1 MPTLSP
7 ELVEITARHQV
18 YLERLKAGNRKEF
31 DKVVKAMDRAV
42 RDVLSKLPENPTQN
56 KTDAAIARIGKAL
69 AVVLDSY
76 IVKHVAE
83 LGELAVYEAGFQA
96 RAIGEVIEG
105 RAVAIVSPATTAVKR
120 ALDSS
125 PMSVRDARA
134 GLTVLEVAQQFAANQ
149 VSRIEN
155 RVRLGYFEGKTT
167 TQLVKEIR
175 GLASLKFQDGELA
188 QVAKSAQI
196 MAADTFQFASSIGK
210 QATLEANEI
219 TEYEWVSVLDSRTST
234 QCRSLDGR
242 RFQVGKGPLPPIHP
256 NCRSSV
262 VPVLPDSFDPIT
274 SAATRNAEG
283 GAVDADL
290 TYYDWLKTQP
300 TVFVEDVLGKDR
312 AKLLLE
318 GGLSAEKFAALQL
331 NRNFQPLTL
340 EEMKQKEPLA
350 FKQAGL

>member
-1 MPTLSP
+1 MPILSP

-31 DKVVKAMDRAV
+31 EKVVRAMDRAI
-42 RDVLSKLPENPTQN
+42 RDIMGQLPDTPTQAQA
-56 KTDAAIARIGKAL
+56 DAAIARIGQAI
-69 AVVLDSY
+69 AIVLDGY
-76 IVKHVAE
+76 IAQHIAE
-83 LGELAVYEAGFQA
+83 LGELAIYEAGFQA

-105 RAVAIVSPATTAVKR
+105 RAVAIVAPSNTVINR

-134 GLTVLEVAQQFAANQ
+134 GLTVLEVARQFSANQ
-149 VSRIEN
+149 VARIEN
-155 RVRLGYFEGKTT
+155 RIRLGYFEGKTT

-175 GLASLKFQDGELA
+175 GLASLRFQDGELA

-210 QATLEANEI
+210 QATLEANDI
-219 TEYEWVSVLDSRTST
+219 TEYEWVSVLDSRTSA

-242 RFQVGKGPLPPIHP
+242 RFTVGKGPLPPIHP

-262 VPVLPDSFDPIT
+262 VPVLPNGFDLIT
-274 SAATRNAEG
+274 AAATRNAEG

-300 TVFVEDVLGKDR
+300 TAFVEDVLGKDR

-318 GGLSAEKFAALQL
+318 GGISAEKFSALQL

-340 EEMKQKEPLA
+340 EEMKKKEPLA
-350 FKQAGL
+350 FERAGL